1 MHTIH
6 YHIGNC
12 WQPSVTEV
20 SKHVAEGTIRN
31 FGAAVKNWRDPKH
44 PAGPPTFHKKRLTST
59 GSFRDAAGVAT
70 IKYNGKR
77 RVQLPE
83 LGSAKLAHTLPKG
96 IIYEAHI
103 KFQNGQWILSINYWK
118 PPVPQPEPD
127 TLLPAG
133 AVDTGINPLGTDSEG
148 QA

>member
-1 MHTIH
+1 M
-6 YHIGNC
+6 
-12 WQPSVTEV
+12 
-20 SKHVAEGTIRN
+20 
-31 FGAAVKNWRDPKH
+31 
-44 PAGPPTFHKKRLTST
+44 
-59 GSFRDAAGVAT
+59 
-70 IKYNGKR
+70 
-77 RVQLPE
+77 
-83 LGSAKLAHTLPKG
+83 PKG

-148 QA
+148 QAWENPKAY